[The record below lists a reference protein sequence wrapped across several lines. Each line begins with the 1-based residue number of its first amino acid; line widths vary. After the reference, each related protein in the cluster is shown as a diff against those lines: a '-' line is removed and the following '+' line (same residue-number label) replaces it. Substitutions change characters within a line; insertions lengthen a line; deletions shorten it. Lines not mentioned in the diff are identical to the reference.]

1 MEKKAC
7 VHNAS
12 LQNITHKNFDL
23 QSVSVS
29 KFWPTLDKFSV
40 FMLEEQLSTDSEV
53 N

>member
-7 VHNAS
+7 VHNGS

-29 KFWPTLDKFSV
+29 KFWPTLDKLQGC
-40 FMLEEQLSTDSEV
+40 LEKSLK
-53 N
+53 